1 MDGSHAR
8 EQREMNQLSRRHLLG
23 ALPLAALGNGAS
35 YRIGTAKGRQ
45 CFVDPAGRPFFSIG
59 MNHID
64 SAPLRSDDTW
74 RREFGDDTRR
84 WLKAVHAD
92 LLAWGFNSVGWVQ
105 EYVAINDQ
113 HHRHS
118 RSFTPEEYRG
128 LNMPYGHLLPFI
140 ESHQWEIETRLPKI
154 DNPGFAEWCDYV
166 ARDQCVRYRD
176 DPRLIG
182 YFYSDCPVW
191 VHTKP
196 DNTWRGA
203 LFDAKELATATGRAE
218 LARLATHYYRTLQQA
233 VRRYDPHHLILG
245 DRYEARAPLPEEVV
259 RAALPF
265 VDVLSF
271 QCFAPPADI
280 RATLQRWASFS
291 GKPVLLA
298 DAAHWAKP
306 YTPTWPP
313 PEDRQ
318 HDAAEYA
325 ETLSSLLDLPACIG
339 YHLCGAYLKNN
350 ARRYGFRDAQNRLE
364 PHVAAMVRAN
374 HAALSRFRKETA

>member
-1 MDGSHAR
+1 
-8 EQREMNQLSRRHLLG
+8 MNQLSRRGLFG
-23 ALPLAALGNGAS
+23 VFPLAALAKDA
-35 YRIGTAKGRQ
+35 YFRIANVKGRQ

-64 SAPLRSDDTW
+64 SAPLRSDDAW
-74 RREFGDDTRR
+74 HREFGDDAQR
-84 WLKAVHAD
+84 WLKTVRAD
-92 LLAWGFNSVGWVQ
+92 LLDWGFNSVGWVQ
-105 EYVAINDQ
+105 EFVSISDQ

-118 RSFTPEEYRG
+118 RSFTPEEYRW
-128 LNMPYGHLLPFI
+128 LNMPYGHMLPFI

-154 DNPGFAEWCDYV
+154 DSPGFADWCDYV
-166 ARDQCVRYRD
+166 ARDQCVRYRN

-182 YFYSDCPVW
+182 YFYTDCPVW

-196 DNTWRGA
+196 DNKWRGA
-203 LFDAKELATATGRAE
+203 LFDARELTTPKGRAE
-218 LARLATHYYRTLQQA
+218 LERLATHYYRTLHQA
-233 VRRYDPHHLILG
+233 IRRYDSNHLILG

-271 QCFAPPADI
+271 QCFSPPAEM
-280 RATLQRWASFS
+280 RATLERWAKFS

-306 YTPTWPP
+306 YNPKWPP

-318 HDAAEYA
+318 HDAVQYSEA
-325 ETLSSLLDLPACIG
+325 LSGLLDLPSCVG

-350 ARRYGFRDAQNRLE
+350 TRRYGFRDSQNRLQ
-364 PHVAAMVRAN
+364 PYVAAMARAN
-374 HAALSRFRKETA
+374 HTALSRFRKETT